1 MWWRAHA
8 LGRLAS
14 RRLLATRAEAS
25 DRLVGLLAEPSTLL
39 QTQVYIGGEWAG
51 ADGAAAFSVTD
62 PATGSAIASVA
73 DCGAAETRRAI
84 DAAQRAFAP
93 WASRPAPERSAI
105 LRRWYDLINQ
115 HRSDLATLVTLE
127 SGKPLAEARAEV
139 ASGAD
144 SVAWFAEEGRRADGE
159 ALAAP
164 SRERRFLVLRQPIGV
179 VGASVPW

>member
-1 MWWRAHA
+1 MWRAHA
-8 LGRLAS
+8 LSRLAS
-14 RRLLATRAEAS
+14 RRLLASRAEAS
-25 DRLVGLLAEPSTLL
+25 DRLVGLMAEPSVLL
-39 QTQVYIGGEWAG
+39 QTQAFIGGEWAA
-51 ADGAAAFSVTD
+51 ADSAAAFSVHD
-62 PATGSAIASVA
+62 PATGSSIASVA
-73 DCGAAETRRAI
+73 DCGGAETRRAI

-105 LRRWYDLINQ
+105 LRRWHDLIVE

-144 SVAWFAEEGRRADGE
+144 SVAWYAEEARRADGE

-164 SRERRFLVLRQPIGV
+164 SRERRVLVLRQPVGV